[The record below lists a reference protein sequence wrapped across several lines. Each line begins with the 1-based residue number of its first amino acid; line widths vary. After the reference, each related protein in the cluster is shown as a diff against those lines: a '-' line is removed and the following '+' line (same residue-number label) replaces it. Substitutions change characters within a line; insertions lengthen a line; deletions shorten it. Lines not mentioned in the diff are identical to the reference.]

1 MTNFVAR
8 RAGKRVRLW
17 THLMDDPPTPPP
29 PSPVDTGSEVVKS
42 PGKSKGSAKNI
53 IIR

>member
-1 MTNFVAR
+1 MTNFATR
-8 RAGKRVRLW
+8 KAGKRVRLW

-29 PSPVDTGSEVVKS
+29 SPEDTGSEVVKS
-42 PGKSKGSAKNI
+42 PGRSKGSAKNI